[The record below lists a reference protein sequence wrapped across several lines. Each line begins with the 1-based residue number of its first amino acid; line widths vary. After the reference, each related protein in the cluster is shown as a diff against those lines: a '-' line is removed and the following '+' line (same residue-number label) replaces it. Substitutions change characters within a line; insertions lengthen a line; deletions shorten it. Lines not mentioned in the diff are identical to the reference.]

1 MRHVMGLSPSRRQR
15 LREPPQFVVKE
26 IPARRELAHVKRARL
41 AEGSGAKRLVSGG
54 LRPEALVVEPF
65 GARP

>member
-1 MRHVMGLSPSRRQR
+1 MATGLLPSRQQR
-15 LREPPQFVVKE
+15 LREPRQFVVKE
-26 IPARRELAHVKRARL
+26 IPARRELAHVKRAPL
-41 AEGSGAKRLVSGG
+41 SEDSGAQRLVSGG

>member
-1 MRHVMGLSPSRRQR
+1 MATGLLPSRQQR
-15 LREPPQFVVKE
+15 LREPRQFVV
-26 IPARRELAHVKRARL
+26 RENTGAPRACPCKRAL
-41 AEGSGAKRLVSGG
+41 SEASGAQRLVSGG